1 MKMSFWRHAL
11 MQQKVMANFSFKPK
25 GIDCKYKASSLLY
38 SKTSSSIFPLSR
50 KLEPIGRNSIT
61 YFIPGGDGSVHLPTS
76 RVSSVSRFS
85 KKQSK
90 FRQIESQKTATQVC
104 WSVLDLPSE
113 PEMGGKRMMEW
124 FLSPHKALWR

>member
-1 MKMSFWRHAL
+1 M
-11 MQQKVMANFSFKPK
+11 
-25 GIDCKYKASSLLY
+25 
-38 SKTSSSIFPLSR
+38 
-50 KLEPIGRNSIT
+50 
-61 YFIPGGDGSVHLPTS
+61 HLPTS

-124 FLSPHKALWR
+124 FLSPHSGDDIISPSSKVVQGVLIHQPWGS